1 MYDNVSNPS
10 EQGINTTSPSGSEG
24 FTSPNSNPPLFTYP
38 INIID
43 FAIIMT
49 LKAELISWLILPH
62 HPLHRLQL
70 QTCAANA
77 NEKGDKASLIPHSRW
92 PALPSLQIP
101 TWSLDAALSSFA
113 KTDGPSTSTYFKDH
127 LS

>member
-1 MYDNVSNPS
+1 MSFFFLAD
-10 EQGINTTSPSGSEG
+10 
-24 FTSPNSNPPLFTYP
+24 
-38 INIID
+38 
-43 FAIIMT
+43 
-49 LKAELISWLILPH
+49 

-77 NEKGDKASLIPHSRW
+77 NEKGDKASLIPHSRR

-101 TWSLDAALSSFA
+101 PWSLDAALSSFA
-113 KTDGPSTSTYFKDH
+113 KTDGPSTSTYFKDT